1 MPPLPELKPCPFCG
15 SEACYG
21 VPVEAEGRVGY
32 TVVSVWCLSCEF
44 PWLSPGSMSEV
55 AGAWNKRIGP
65 EEAHGKIY
73 NRVYDRV
80 QRLPPE
86 AMTSLGSAAAIVFE
100 IWRDELALSAEGRR
114 K

>member
-1 MPPLPELKPCPFCG
+1 MSYPELKPCPFCG

-21 VPVEAEGRVGY
+21 IPVEAGGAVGAE
-32 TVVSVWCLSCEF
+32 VSVWCLSCEF
-44 PWLSPGSMSEV
+44 PWLLAGPMSEV
-55 AGAWNKRIGP
+55 AAAWNKRIGP
-65 EEAHGKIY
+65 EEAHAKIY

-86 AMTSLGSAAAIVFE
+86 AVSSLGALSSIVFE